1 MPSSLAVSLSSAL
14 VYSTR
19 PPVSVYGTGRRKVMF
34 SGFSWKHASSRSPSP
49 GGSGLL
55 FSPQL
60 NLRICLEVSSPNR
73 FCALFR
79 LRAEIPLLRHH
90 ITLEAGCG
98 LFTACPSK
106 LSLRMS
112 LRPRLTLNRLALFRN
127 PWSYGGRVSRPPYRY
142 LFPHLLLKA
151 LHRPSRNGFFAL
163 SMLPYRPWL
172 YATDPRLRRRSYAR
186 VLSTQGRSTS
196 ELLRTL

>member
-1 MPSSLAVSLSSAL
+1 MPGPILCASSRYLEGPLSRSYGANLPSSLAVSLSSAL

-49 GGSGLL
+49 EGSGLL

-127 PWSYGGRVSRPPYRY
+127 PWSSGDGVSRPICRY
-142 LFPHLLLKA
+142 LCLHLL
-151 LHRPSRNGFFAL
+151 F
-163 SMLPYRPWL
+163 
-172 YATDPRLRRRSYAR
+172 
-186 VLSTQGRSTS
+186 
-196 ELLRTL
+196 RTLQHASRHTFTGLRNAPLPIIL